1 MRNIPSI
8 VLVLFVAL
16 LSACSF
22 GQDKRYLNTGTA
34 ESLEL
39 PPDLTEFDVRSKFDL
54 PTVFSGDDES
64 VRDRVPVLAKVDSLK
79 LRGSG
84 NLYWLE
90 VEEPVDNL
98 YQMVKSFWAFEGY
111 RLILDEPVIGVMQT
125 EWIYKSEGGNQG
137 GESWFESLFSSD
149 DLSATQDQFKT
160 RIERAEVDPVNRI
173 YIAHRGTE
181 YVHILEFGKDYLKD
195 NQNVVAEEDTDND
208 WGFRAPEPELEVEM
222 LSRLMIYLGLQEAEV
237 MQQVA
242 DVKMFSPRASLRMDA
257 EEKSPFLILHDPY
270 QIAWNRVL
278 HQLERMNFEIQS
290 TDFNTGLFSKS
301 FIVVN
306 TTVKQGDS
314 DNGGGWFSSEA
325 ESEVRTIALVVLE
338 ETHELTRV
346 NIETISG
353 EFDTSAAG
361 ADFLDLLYRQ
371 IK

>member
-16 LSACSF
+16 LSACSS

-64 VRDRVPVLAKVDSLK
+64 VRDRVPVLAKMDSVK

-90 VEEPVDNL
+90 VEEAVDNL
-98 YQMVKSFWAFEGY
+98 YQLVKNFWASEGH
-111 RLILDEPVIGVMQT
+111 RLVLDEPVIGVMQT
-125 EWIYKSEGGNQG
+125 EWIYKSEGGSEES
-137 GESWFESLFSSD
+137 ESWFKSLFSGD

-160 RIERAEVDPVNRI
+160 RIERIEDDQVNRI

-181 YVHILEFGKDYLKD
+181 YVHIFESGKDDKIIV
-195 NQNVVAEEDTDND
+195 NEEDDDSD

-237 MQQVA
+237 KQQVA
-242 DVKMFSPRASLRMDA
+242 NVKMFSPRASMYMDA
-257 EEKSPFLILHDPY
+257 EERSPFLILRDPY

-278 HQLERMNFEIQS
+278 HQLERLNFEIQS
-290 TDFNTGLFSKS
+290 MDFNTGLFSES
-301 FIVVN
+301 VIVVN
-306 TTVKQGDS
+306 TTVKQGDG
-314 DNGGGWFSSEA
+314 NIGGSLFSSEA
-325 ESEVRTIALVVLE
+325 ETEDRMIALVVFE

-346 NIETISG
+346 NIETTSG
-353 EFDTSAAG
+353 QFDTSPVG